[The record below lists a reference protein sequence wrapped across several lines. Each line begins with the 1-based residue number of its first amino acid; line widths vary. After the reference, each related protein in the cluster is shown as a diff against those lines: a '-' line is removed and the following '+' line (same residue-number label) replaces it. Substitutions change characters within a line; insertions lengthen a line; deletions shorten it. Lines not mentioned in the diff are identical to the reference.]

1 MEQKKYRAGVIGLGW
16 MGFLYDLGKRDYERI
31 GGSHKNPIY
40 DVESADRPLP
50 DGLDIN
56 RTFHLYDH
64 PGREGLGLRMLRLFP
79 TGPKWNWWLGPTGIR
94 GGGPCSGSASALK
107 PCTRTRWRC

>member
-1 MEQKKYRAGVIGLGW
+1 MEQRKYRAGVIGLGW

-31 GGSHKNPIY
+31 GGSYQTPIY

-50 DGLDIN
+50 DGLDVK

-64 PGREGLGLRMLRLFP
+64 PGQEGLATSYAAAFFDRPRSGIGGRGRPGSTAAGYVRGTLRH
-79 TGPKWNWWLGPTGIR
+79 
-94 GGGPCSGSASALK
+94 
-107 PCTRTRWRC
+107 